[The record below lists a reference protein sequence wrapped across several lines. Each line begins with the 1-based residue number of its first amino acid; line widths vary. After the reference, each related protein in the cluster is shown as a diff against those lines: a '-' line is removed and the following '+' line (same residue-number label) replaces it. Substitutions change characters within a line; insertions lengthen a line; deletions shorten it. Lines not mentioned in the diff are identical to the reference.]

1 MIAAIHAGWKGAFK
15 GIIKRTLNFM
25 IKKGCDPKNVTA
37 VIGPCISV
45 KNYEVKK
52 DFIKKLIK
60 KDGKNKKFFK
70 KIQNKDFFDLKKYVL
85 SQLKALNIKKIDIIN
100 KNTFNPKN
108 NFFSARRSISRN
120 ENDYGRNI
128 SVIMI
133 NWQYLMKLLTG
144 NSNKPLSKNIAKYL
158 KSKLVNSSI
167 KKFSDGEI
175 YIEINENI
183 RGNSIFIIQS
193 ISSPANDNLM
203 ELLLCIDALK
213 RSSAKNITAV
223 IPYFGYARQDRKV
236 VPRTSISA
244 KLVSN
249 LITKAGADR
258 VVTVDLH
265 AGQIQGFFDIPVDNL
280 FATPIFA
287 RHAKKNIKSKNII
300 CVAPDVG
307 GTERA
312 RALGKILNVE
322 LAIVDK
328 RRPKPGQSKVMNVIG
343 NVKGKTCIIVDD
355 IIDSGGTIVNAAK
368 ALKDRG
374 AKEVYVYITH
384 GVLSGE
390 AVDKIKKSVIRKLVI
405 TDTIDNHDKIK
416 NVKNIEVLPISA
428 LMGEAIKRISNS
440 TSVSDLFK

>member
-1 MIAAIHAGWKGAFK
+1 
-15 GIIKRTLNFM
+15 
-25 IKKGCDPKNVTA
+25 
-37 VIGPCISV
+37 
-45 KNYEVKK
+45 
-52 DFIKKLIK
+52 
-60 KDGKNKKFFK
+60 
-70 KIQNKDFFDLKKYVL
+70 
-85 SQLKALNIKKIDIIN
+85 
-100 KNTFNPKN
+100 
-108 NFFSARRSISRN
+108 
-120 ENDYGRNI
+120 
-128 SVIMI
+128 
-133 NWQYLMKLLTG
+133 MKLLTG
-144 NSNKPLSKNIAKYL
+144 NSNKVLSKNIAKYL
-158 KSKLVNSSI
+158 KTKLVNSSI
-167 KKFSDGEI
+167 RKFADGEV
-175 YIEINENI
+175 YVEINENI
-183 RGNSIFIIQS
+183 RGNSIFIVQS

-287 RHAKKNIKSKNII
+287 RHVRKKIRSKKII

-312 RALGKILNVE
+312 RALGKLLGVS

-343 NVKGKTCIIVDD
+343 DVKDQTCIIVDD

-368 ALKDRG
+368 ALKERG
-374 AKEVYVYITH
+374 AKEVFVYITH
-384 GVLSGE
+384 GVLSGD
-390 AVDKIKKSVIRKLVI
+390 AVKKIKNSVIKNLVI
-405 TDTIDNHDKIK
+405 TDTIDNGEKTK

>member
-1 MIAAIHAGWKGAFK
+1 
-15 GIIKRTLNFM
+15 
-25 IKKGCDPKNVTA
+25 
-37 VIGPCISV
+37 
-45 KNYEVKK
+45 
-52 DFIKKLIK
+52 
-60 KDGKNKKFFK
+60 
-70 KIQNKDFFDLKKYVL
+70 
-85 SQLKALNIKKIDIIN
+85 
-100 KNTFNPKN
+100 
-108 NFFSARRSISRN
+108 
-120 ENDYGRNI
+120 
-128 SVIMI
+128 
-133 NWQYLMKLLTG
+133 MKLLTG
-144 NSNKPLSKNIAKYL
+144 NSNKNLSKKISKYL

-167 KKFSDGEI
+167 RKFSDGEI

-183 RGNSIFIIQS
+183 RGNAIFIIQS
-193 ISSPANDNLM
+193 SSAPANDNLM

-258 VVTVDLH
+258 IVTVDLH

-287 RHAKKNIKSKNII
+287 RHIKKNLKTKNLV

-312 RALGKILNVE
+312 RALGKMLDVG

-328 RRPKPGQSKVMNVIG
+328 RRPTPGKSQVMNIVG
-343 NVKGKTCIIVDD
+343 NVKGKICIIVDD

-368 ALKDRG
+368 ALVDRG
-374 AKEVYVYITH
+374 AKEVHVYVTH
-384 GVLSGE
+384 GVLSGGAIE
-390 AVDKIKKSVIRKLVI
+390 KIKNSKIKKLIL
-405 TDTIDNHDKIK
+405 TDTIDNEQK
-416 NVKNIEVLPISA
+416 VKKASNIQVLTISN
-428 LMGEAIKRISNS
+428 LMAEAIKRISNS

>member
-1 MIAAIHAGWKGAFK
+1 
-15 GIIKRTLNFM
+15 
-25 IKKGCDPKNVTA
+25 
-37 VIGPCISV
+37 
-45 KNYEVKK
+45 
-52 DFIKKLIK
+52 
-60 KDGKNKKFFK
+60 
-70 KIQNKDFFDLKKYVL
+70 
-85 SQLKALNIKKIDIIN
+85 
-100 KNTFNPKN
+100 
-108 NFFSARRSISRN
+108 
-120 ENDYGRNI
+120 
-128 SVIMI
+128 
-133 NWQYLMKLLTG
+133 MKLLSG
-144 NSNKPLSKNIAKYL
+144 NSNKILSKSIAKYL

-167 KKFSDGEI
+167 RNFADGEI
-175 YIEINENI
+175 YVEINENI

-193 ISSPANDNLM
+193 ISSPANNNLM

-258 VVTVDLH
+258 IVTVDLH

-280 FATPIFA
+280 FSTPIFA
-287 RHAKKNIKSKNII
+287 RHIKKKVKTKNII

-312 RALGKILNVE
+312 RSLGKLLNVG

-328 RRPKPGQSKVMNVIG
+328 RRPKPGQSQVMNVIG
-343 NVKGKTCIIVDD
+343 DVKGKNCIIVDD

-368 ALKDRG
+368 ALKNRG
-374 AKEVYVYITH
+374 AKDVYVYITH
-384 GVLSGE
+384 GVLSGD
-390 AVDKIKKSVIRKLVI
+390 AVKKIKKSMIKNLVI
-405 TDTIDNHDKIK
+405 TDTINNSDKVK
-416 NVKNIEVLPISA
+416 GVKNIELLPISG

>member
-1 MIAAIHAGWKGAFK
+1 
-15 GIIKRTLNFM
+15 
-25 IKKGCDPKNVTA
+25 
-37 VIGPCISV
+37 
-45 KNYEVKK
+45 
-52 DFIKKLIK
+52 
-60 KDGKNKKFFK
+60 
-70 KIQNKDFFDLKKYVL
+70 
-85 SQLKALNIKKIDIIN
+85 
-100 KNTFNPKN
+100 
-108 NFFSARRSISRN
+108 
-120 ENDYGRNI
+120 
-128 SVIMI
+128 
-133 NWQYLMKLLTG
+133 MKLLSG
-144 NSNKPLSKNIAKYL
+144 NSNKRLSKNIAKYL

-167 KKFSDGEI
+167 RNFSDGEI
-175 YIEINENI
+175 YVELNENI

-258 VVTVDLH
+258 IVTVDLH
-265 AGQIQGFFDIPVDNL
+265 AGQIQGFFDLPVDNL
-280 FATPIFA
+280 FSTPIFA
-287 RHAKKNIKSKNII
+287 RHAKKRIKSRKII

-312 RALGKILNVE
+312 RALGKLLNVG

-328 RRPKPGQSKVMNVIG
+328 RRPKPGQSQVMNVIG
-343 NVKGKTCIIVDD
+343 DVKGQTCIIVDD

-368 ALKDRG
+368 ALKNRG

-390 AVDKIKKSVIRKLVI
+390 AVKKIKNSVIKNLVI
-405 TDTIDNHDKIK
+405 TDTIDNVEKTK
-416 NVKNIEVLPISA
+416 NVKNIEVLSISS

>member
-1 MIAAIHAGWKGAFK
+1 
-15 GIIKRTLNFM
+15 
-25 IKKGCDPKNVTA
+25 
-37 VIGPCISV
+37 
-45 KNYEVKK
+45 
-52 DFIKKLIK
+52 
-60 KDGKNKKFFK
+60 
-70 KIQNKDFFDLKKYVL
+70 
-85 SQLKALNIKKIDIIN
+85 
-100 KNTFNPKN
+100 
-108 NFFSARRSISRN
+108 
-120 ENDYGRNI
+120 
-128 SVIMI
+128 
-133 NWQYLMKLLTG
+133 MKLLTG
-144 NSNKPLSKNIAKYL
+144 NSNKTLSKKIAKFL

-167 KKFSDGEI
+167 RKFSDGEI

-280 FATPIFA
+280 FTTPLFA
-287 RHAKKNIKSKNII
+287 RHIKKKIKSKNII

-307 GTERA
+307 GVERT
-312 RALGKILNVE
+312 RSLGRNLNVG
-322 LAIVDK
+322 LAIIDK
-328 RRPKPGQSKVMNVIG
+328 RRPKPGQSQVMNVVG
-343 NVKGKTCIIVDD
+343 DVKGKTCIINDD
-355 IIDSGGTIVNAAK
+355 IIDSGGTIINAAK
-368 ALKDRG
+368 ALKQRG

-390 AVDKIKKSVIRKLVI
+390 AVKSIKNSPIKKLVI
-405 TDTIDNHDKIK
+405 TDTINNENK
-416 NVKNIEVLPISA
+416 VRSAKNIEILSISN
-428 LMGEAIKRISNS
+428 LMGEAIRRISNS
-440 TSVSDLFK
+440 TSVSFLFK

>member
-1 MIAAIHAGWKGAFK
+1 
-15 GIIKRTLNFM
+15 
-25 IKKGCDPKNVTA
+25 
-37 VIGPCISV
+37 
-45 KNYEVKK
+45 
-52 DFIKKLIK
+52 
-60 KDGKNKKFFK
+60 
-70 KIQNKDFFDLKKYVL
+70 
-85 SQLKALNIKKIDIIN
+85 
-100 KNTFNPKN
+100 
-108 NFFSARRSISRN
+108 
-120 ENDYGRNI
+120 
-128 SVIMI
+128 
-133 NWQYLMKLLTG
+133 MKLLTG
-144 NSNKPLSKNIAKYL
+144 NSNKVLSKNIAKYL

-167 KKFSDGEI
+167 RKFADGEI

-258 VVTVDLH
+258 IVTVDLH

-287 RHAKKNIKSKNII
+287 RHVRKKIKSKKIV

-312 RALGKILNVE
+312 RALGKLLNAE

-328 RRPKPGQSKVMNVIG
+328 RRPKPGQSQVMNVIG
-343 NVKGKTCIIVDD
+343 DVRNKTCILVDD
-355 IIDSGGTIVNAAK
+355 IIDSGGTIVNAAA
-368 ALKDRG
+368 ALKKRG
-374 AKEVYVYITH
+374 AKEVFVYITH
-384 GVLSGE
+384 GVLSGD
-390 AVDKIKKSVIRKLVI
+390 AVKKIQKSAIKKLVI
-405 TDTIDNHDKIK
+405 TDTINNGEKTK
-416 NVKNIEVLPISA
+416 NIKNIEVLPISA

>member
-1 MIAAIHAGWKGAFK
+1 M
-15 GIIKRTLNFM
+15 
-25 IKKGCDPKNVTA
+25 
-37 VIGPCISV
+37 
-45 KNYEVKK
+45 
-52 DFIKKLIK
+52 
-60 KDGKNKKFFK
+60 
-70 KIQNKDFFDLKKYVL
+70 KI
-85 SQLKALNIKKIDIIN
+85 
-100 KNTFNPKN
+100 
-108 NFFSARRSISRN
+108 
-120 ENDYGRNI
+120 
-128 SVIMI
+128 
-133 NWQYLMKLLTG
+133 LTG
-144 NSNKPLSKNIAKYL
+144 NSNKHLSQKISKFLKNR
-158 KSKLVNSSI
+158 LVNSNI
-167 KKFSDGEI
+167 RKFADGEI

-183 RGNSIFIIQS
+183 RGNSIFLIQS
-193 ISSPANDNLM
+193 VSSPANDNLM
-203 ELLLCIDALK
+203 ELLLSIDALK

-280 FATPIFA
+280 FATPIFT
-287 RHAKKNIKSKNII
+287 RHVKKKIKSKNMI

-312 RALGKILNVE
+312 RALGKLLNVG

-328 RRPKPGQSKVMNVIG
+328 RRPKPGQSQVMNVIG
-343 NVKGKTCIIVDD
+343 DVKGKTCIIVDD

-390 AVDKIKKSVIRKLVI
+390 AVKKIKNSVIKNLVI
-405 TDTIDNHDKIK
+405 TDTIDNNDKIK
-416 NVKNIEVLPISA
+416 AAKNIEVLSISG

>member
-1 MIAAIHAGWKGAFK
+1 
-15 GIIKRTLNFM
+15 
-25 IKKGCDPKNVTA
+25 
-37 VIGPCISV
+37 
-45 KNYEVKK
+45 
-52 DFIKKLIK
+52 
-60 KDGKNKKFFK
+60 
-70 KIQNKDFFDLKKYVL
+70 
-85 SQLKALNIKKIDIIN
+85 
-100 KNTFNPKN
+100 
-108 NFFSARRSISRN
+108 
-120 ENDYGRNI
+120 
-128 SVIMI
+128 
-133 NWQYLMKLLTG
+133 MKLLTG
-144 NSNKPLSKNIAKYL
+144 NSNKVLSKNIAKYL
-158 KSKLVNSSI
+158 RSKLVNSSI
-167 KKFSDGEI
+167 RKFADGEI
-175 YIEINENI
+175 YVEINENI

-287 RHAKKNIKSKNII
+287 RHIKKKIKSKKII

-312 RALGKILNVE
+312 RALGKLLNVG

-328 RRPKPGQSKVMNVIG
+328 RRPKPGQSQVMDVIG
-343 NVKGKTCIIVDD
+343 DVKNQTCIIVDD
-355 IIDSGGTIVNAAK
+355 IIDSGGTIINAAK
-368 ALKDRG
+368 ALKTRG

-384 GVLSGE
+384 GVLSGD
-390 AVDKIKKSVIRKLVI
+390 AVKKIKNSVIKNLVI
-405 TDTIDNHDKIK
+405 TDTINNGEKTK
-416 NVKNIEVLPISA
+416 NTKNIEVLPISG

>member
-1 MIAAIHAGWKGAFK
+1 
-15 GIIKRTLNFM
+15 
-25 IKKGCDPKNVTA
+25 
-37 VIGPCISV
+37 
-45 KNYEVKK
+45 
-52 DFIKKLIK
+52 
-60 KDGKNKKFFK
+60 
-70 KIQNKDFFDLKKYVL
+70 
-85 SQLKALNIKKIDIIN
+85 
-100 KNTFNPKN
+100 
-108 NFFSARRSISRN
+108 
-120 ENDYGRNI
+120 
-128 SVIMI
+128 
-133 NWQYLMKLLTG
+133 MKLLTG
-144 NSNKPLSKNIAKYL
+144 NSNKTLSKDIAKYL

-167 KKFSDGEI
+167 RKFADGEI

-193 ISSPANDNLM
+193 VSSPANDNLM

-249 LITKAGADR
+249 LITKAGANR
-258 VVTVDLH
+258 IVTVDLH

-287 RHAKKNIKSKNII
+287 RHIRKKIKTKNII

-312 RALGKILNVE
+312 RALGKILNVG

-328 RRPKPGQSKVMNVIG
+328 RRPKPGHSQVMNVIG
-343 NVKGKTCIIVDD
+343 DVKNQTCIIVDD
-355 IIDSGGTIVNAAK
+355 IIDSGGTIVNAAS
-368 ALKDRG
+368 ALKKRG
-374 AKEVYVYITH
+374 AKDVFVYITH

-390 AVDKIKKSVIRKLVI
+390 AVKKIKNSVIKNLVI
-405 TDTIDNHDKIK
+405 TDTIDNWAKTK
-416 NVKNIEVLPISA
+416 NVKNIEILQISS

>member
-1 MIAAIHAGWKGAFK
+1 M
-15 GIIKRTLNFM
+15 
-25 IKKGCDPKNVTA
+25 
-37 VIGPCISV
+37 
-45 KNYEVKK
+45 
-52 DFIKKLIK
+52 
-60 KDGKNKKFFK
+60 
-70 KIQNKDFFDLKKYVL
+70 KI
-85 SQLKALNIKKIDIIN
+85 
-100 KNTFNPKN
+100 
-108 NFFSARRSISRN
+108 
-120 ENDYGRNI
+120 
-128 SVIMI
+128 
-133 NWQYLMKLLTG
+133 LTG
-144 NSNKPLSKNIAKYL
+144 NSNKVLSKNIAKYL
-158 KSKLVNSSI
+158 KTKLVNSNI
-167 KKFSDGEI
+167 RKFADGEI
-175 YIEINENI
+175 YVEINENI

-193 ISSPANDNLM
+193 ISYPANDNLM

-249 LITKAGADR
+249 LITKAGANR

-287 RHAKKNIKSKNII
+287 RHAKKKIKSKKVV

-312 RALGKILNVE
+312 RALGKLLGVG

-328 RRPKPGQSKVMNVIG
+328 RRPKPGMSKVMNVIG
-343 NVKGKTCIIVDD
+343 DVKDQTCIIVDD

-368 ALKDRG
+368 ALKERG

-384 GVLSGE
+384 GVLTGE
-390 AVDKIKKSVIRKLVI
+390 AVKKIKNSVIKNLVI
-405 TDTIDNHDKIK
+405 TDTIDNGEKTK
-416 NVKNIEVLPISA
+416 NVKNIEVLPVSG